1 MMKRIIWVISGLNR
15 RMMKLLVALA
25 LIAYIASVWGTYT
38 NMRSIQ
44 EHGEMKIEERI
55 DEAVAPLREK
65 IRDLE
70 LSFSQ
75 KYPPVKFLSE
85 KDRKRILITGGA
97 GFVGSHLTDKLM
109 MDGHEV
115 TVVDNFFTG
124 RKRNVEHWIGHENF
138 ELINHDVVEP
148 LYIEGLAKRVGAR
161 LLLAST
167 SEVYGDPEVHPQN
180 EEYWGHVNPIGPRAC
195 YDEGKRVAETMCYAY
210 MKQEGVEVR
219 VARIFNTFGSRM
231 HMNDGR
237 VVSNFILQ
245 ALQGEPLTVY
255 GSGSQTRAFQ
265 YVSDLVNGLVSLMNS
280 NISSP
285 VNLGNPEE
293 HTILEFAELI
303 RSLVVSRSQIQF
315 LPEAQDDPRR
325 RRPDIRKAKMM
336 LGWEPVVP
344 LEEGLNKTIQYF
356 SRELEHQANNQ
367 YIPKPKAARQKKGRP
382 RQHN

>member
-148 LYIEGLAKRVGAR
+148 LYIEVSLSNR
-161 LLLAST
+161 LLGCST
-167 SEVYGDPEVHPQN
+167 NLVPFE
-180 EEYWGHVNPIGPRAC
+180 
-195 YDEGKRVAETMCYAY
+195 MCNL
-210 MKQEGVEVR
+210 M
-219 VARIFNTFGSRM
+219 FN
-231 HMNDGR
+231 
-237 VVSNFILQ
+237 
-245 ALQGEPLTVY
+245 
-255 GSGSQTRAFQ
+255 
-265 YVSDLVNGLVSLMNS
+265 
-280 NISSP
+280 
-285 VNLGNPEE
+285 
-293 HTILEFAELI
+293 
-303 RSLVVSRSQIQF
+303 
-315 LPEAQDDPRR
+315 
-325 RRPDIRKAKMM
+325 K
-336 LGWEPVVP
+336 
-344 LEEGLNKTIQYF
+344 
-356 SRELEHQANNQ
+356 
-367 YIPKPKAARQKKGRP
+367 
-382 RQHN
+382 